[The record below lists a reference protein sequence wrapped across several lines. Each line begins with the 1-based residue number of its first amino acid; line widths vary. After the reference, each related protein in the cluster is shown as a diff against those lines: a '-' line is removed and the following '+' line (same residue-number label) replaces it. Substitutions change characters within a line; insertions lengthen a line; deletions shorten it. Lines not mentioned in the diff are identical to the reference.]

1 MTKNQIVELV
11 LRRLEGGD
19 YADSQ
24 FTEAE
29 ISYYLEAAFNKLY
42 KVAATDLLAQGI
54 NIPDSTMLA
63 KFEVTGTKNQD
74 GAPSAESYEVNYYE
88 ITLPVAPI
96 NLPNGMGLFKVYPK
110 GRAAGGARRELV
122 PIPNG
127 QQFLM
132 QSSIVN
138 SVFLETLDHYEW
150 EGGRTVFAKFSDSAP
165 VVDTSK
171 IFIVFMVVNNFTSG
185 TGNSEI
191 NFPQDMVSDIVAMTV
206 QLLTGA
212 VEDDSSTN
220 FNNKPTR

>member
-1 MTKNQIVELV
+1 MTKNAIIELV

-29 ISYYLEAAFNKLY
+29 IAYYIETAFNKLY

-54 NIPDSTMLA
+54 NIPESTMLA
-63 KFEVTGTKNQD
+63 KFEVTGTKGQD
-74 GAPSAESYEVNYYE
+74 GAPAQESYEVNYYE
-88 ITLPVAPI
+88 ITLPASPI
-96 NLPNGMGLFKVYPK
+96 NLPNGMGLFKLYPK
-110 GRAAGGARRELV
+110 GRSAGGARRELV

-132 QSSIVN
+132 QSSII
-138 SVFLETLDHYEW
+138 STDFLENLDHYEW
-150 EGGRTVFAKFSDSAP
+150 EGGRTVYAKFSDQDP
-165 VVDTSK
+165 VTDINKT
-171 IFIVFMVVNNFTSG
+171 FIVFMVVNNFVGS

-191 NFPQDMVSDIVAMTV
+191 NFPQDMISDIVTMTV